1 MIKDTSMATDDG
13 LQLNLPEQ
21 DLSRLSLGSD
31 NPKKLQAWVDALP
44 PLNLGESARQL
55 YQYLQELNRLKLDFQ
70 KRLPLLEIIFPAIDH
85 VCRGLGKHYLGQPLV
100 LPEKARKVA
109 ALAQALQ
116 GHLANGYK
124 LVAVQGLNKLNDR
137 DVRQQVTLACYRA
150 INALTNALVRC
161 YQLYFPLPA
170 KLWLEIHQLYLLAER
185 HQLLDRQ
192 ATQTEA
198 GTPRKAYIGTL
209 LLASARP
216 NQLRQQ
222 ETALIQQAC
231 GEWGAW
237 VDVHMDQQREDLFA
251 VDLNEDRG
259 PQYGSQLTSTN
270 AACRFIDTR
279 QLVQRLS
286 LRPEVAGLSLPKGMS
301 ASLLMHLRQAWG
313 SLAERS
319 FRRIGQDG
327 HLELCMGLATV
338 HYFLAGNQSFHHF
351 MQAGNP
357 QTLGLD
363 GGNSNLFLNQQ
374 KSRNGTAVDDPWGQ
388 AYAPGAAIQGDF
400 IDFSG
405 IKSSLL
411 QHDDDSSTPF
421 DAHRVTKINASPG
434 GYCLNWPGDTPLQLR
449 AGELIALRDGHP
461 EWAVGVIRWVRQ
473 LTSGGAEFGVEV
485 MAPRAQPC
493 GARPLRKT
501 GEDAN
506 FLRALMLPALQAV
519 GQPMTLLLPTV
530 GFQVGQKVE
539 LAQNGEHSRLILT
552 RQLSGT
558 ASYNLYM
565 FRDATPEAEAPAAN
579 RDKTDDN
586 KGQFDSIWSN
596 L

>member
-1 MIKDTSMATDDG
+1 MATVDS

-31 NPKKLQAWVDALP
+31 NPKKLQVWVNALP

-55 YQYLQELNRLKLDFQ
+55 YQYLQELNRLKLDFH
-70 KRLPLLEIIFPAIDH
+70 KRLPLLEIIFPKIEH
-85 VCRGLGKHYLGQPLV
+85 VCQGLGKHYLNQPLV

-124 LVAVQGLNKLNDR
+124 LVATQAQAKIHDR
-137 DVRQQVTLACYRA
+137 DVRQQAALACYRA
-150 INALTNALVRC
+150 TNALANALLRC

-170 KLWLEIHQLYLLAER
+170 NLWLEIHQLYALAER
-185 HQLLDRQ
+185 HQLLDKVLEHT
-192 ATQTEA
+192 AN
-198 GTPRKAYIGTL
+198 GTPQKAYVGAL
-209 LLASARP
+209 LLATARP

-231 GEWGAW
+231 MEWSSW
-237 VDVHMDQQREDLFA
+237 VDVHLDQQHEDLFA
-251 VDLNEDRG
+251 VELNKDRA
-259 PQYGSQLTSTN
+259 PQYGSQL
-270 AACRFIDTR
+270 AAQHDDCRYIDTR

-286 LRPEVAGLSLPKGMS
+286 LRPEVSDINLPRGMS
-301 ASLLMHLRQAWG
+301 ASLVMHLRQAWG

-338 HYFLAGNQSFHHF
+338 HYYLADEQSFHHF
-351 MQAGNP
+351 MQTGHP
-357 QTLGLD
+357 QTLGLS
-363 GGNSNLFLNQQ
+363 GESNNLFLNQH
-374 KSRNGTAVDDPWGQ
+374 KKNGASAGDDPWSR
-388 AYAPGAAIQGDF
+388 AYEAGAAIQGDF

-411 QHDDDSSTPF
+411 QQDDDSSTPF
-421 DAHRVTKINASPG
+421 DSHRVMKLNASPG

-473 LTSGGAEFGVEV
+473 LTAGGAEFGVEV

-493 GARPLRKT
+493 GARPIRKT

-519 GQPMTLLLPTV
+519 GQPITLLLPTV

-539 LAQNGEHSRLILT
+539 LAQNGERSRLLLT

-558 ASYNLYM
+558 ASYNLYL
-565 FRDATPEAEAPAAN
+565 FRDAAPETAASSEKLE
-579 RDKTDDN
+579 KTDDN
-586 KGQFDSIWSN
+586 RGQFDSIWSN